1 LESLARTITVKQEDL
16 ARGQYR
22 YRQGGRASCEHTSNL
37 ARNSSIAAWS
47 PDRKLGAD
55 MVGVILLRE
64 TQRQDEELIERDEDW
79 WGS

>member
-16 ARGQYR
+16 ARGQYK
-22 YRQGGRASCEHTSNL
+22 YRQGERAGCGHTSNL